1 MRFVRSFRPVALAAV
16 CSISLLAGC
25 VRGPVFVPAAQRKPI
40 DRSLVDYPG
49 GGVLEE
55 VAHNLT
61 GAVDCEI
68 DAQGNLIVAE
78 SGEGG
83 YDPRIYGFKLD
94 GTFFSIYPAAR
105 PIRVP
110 FDIVKTGYR
119 IYGPIGGS
127 ALGEGTKA

>member
-1 MRFVRSFRPVALAAV
+1 MSRFVTS
-16 CSISLLAGC
+16 
-25 VRGPVFVPAAQRKPI
+25 
-40 DRSLVDYPG
+40 PG

-61 GAVDCEI
+61 GAVDCEV
-68 DAQGNLIVAE
+68 DQQGNLIIAE

-83 YDPRIYGFKLD
+83 YEPRIFGFKPD
-94 GTFFSIYPAAR
+94 GTFFSIYPPAR

-119 IYGPIGGS
+119 IYGPIGGICLDTGGNKLYVS
-127 ALGEGTKA
+127 HRDADGNGAVTAFG